1 MWLATLWGIFWP
13 LMQVMA
19 GLAATVVLWLGG
31 RQILEGTMTLGEFV
45 AFNGYLAMLT
55 WPLMAIGYTANQ
67 YQRGTAAFTRIT
79 EMLDTPSLRAT
90 SPGFRDGS
98 DPGRCIELRHF
109 TFAYGTGQRR
119 S

>member
-19 GLAATVVLWLGG
+19 GIAATMVLWLGG
-31 RQILEGTMTLGEFV
+31 RQVLQGTMSLGEFV

-67 YQRGTAAFTRIT
+67 YQRGTAALSRIGR
-79 EMLDTPSLRAT
+79 SSGYA
-90 SPGFRDGS
+90 
-98 DPGRCIELRHF
+98 GRCRVTRSECGRLSRHGPI
-109 TFAYGTGQRR
+109 ARR
-119 S
+119 YRISQS